1 MDESWTN
8 AASQNACSKWFW
20 RAFSEN
26 IMGSECEDGPYFKAI
41 TARRNS
47 SKKLLEI
54 YKKSLPDNLSEEERL
69 DQITYFQKLLSDK
82 SKQLEMSSE
91 NVSNRIQSKV
101 NAGQSIY
108 QGVLGGL
115 MIAASGGLAGP
126 VASVELANL
135 GKTAAALANL
145 GANATGYYY
154 AADTLKTMTNAGIN
168 FLSKDNLSGWC
179 SLTNETLLKG
189 DRPFEEMWKEGITV
203 GGFGVVFGGV
213 GGAALKSS
221 SSIIKGI
228 GITGVTAGIGFL
240 GKDILYDREQEVEK

>member
-1 MDESWTN
+1 
-8 AASQNACSKWFW
+8 
-20 RAFSEN
+20 
-26 IMGSECEDGPYFKAI
+26 
-41 TARRNS
+41 
-47 SKKLLEI
+47 
-54 YKKSLPDNLSEEERL
+54 
-69 DQITYFQKLLSDK
+69 
-82 SKQLEMSSE
+82 MSSE

-101 NAGQSIY
+101 NAANQFIKVFFRG
-108 QGVLGGL
+108 LL
-115 MIAASGGLAGP
+115 MIAASGVPWSSGP

-135 GKTAAALANL
+135 GKTAAACQPR
-145 GANATGYYY
+145 ANATGYYY

-228 GITGVTAGIGFL
+228 GITGVTAGLGFL
-240 GKDILYDREQEVEK
+240 GKDILYDREQEVEKAGTLKESLYNSKDKRCADAIAEIRSGQLIDVKALALGLGSSPKAIKKINSKKSLDHLKNQKYQKYLESKNQNFYRPPMLSV